1 MANYQGRALDRRRRD
16 AGRGPS
22 PGLLKRLLRIAVV
35 LAIMAGL
42 AVVPW
47 QELRRTYAVVTGV
60 EVEGVRYLDVERV
73 RRAAAVQVGDDLL
86 DLDLAAIRQRVMRVP
101 RIQDARVAR
110 QGLRG
115 IRVLVRERVPAL
127 AVLHGEPWEV
137 DTSGVLLEPLQRGVV
152 ADVPLLTGYD
162 ASRHPPGAQLRTAPV
177 QRGLA
182 WTATLS
188 HHALRL
194 AGRVSEVDVSQP
206 RITRLVLIGGTRVVG
221 PAWPVSVRQLSGL
234 LATLADLEQKGTRP
248 EEVDIRFEGQY
259 IVRNPQPVAVAGSE
273 PSP

>member
-1 MANYQGRALDRRRRD
+1 MANYQGRALHRRREP
-16 AGRGPS
+16 APGRRRLVLVGIVAALLLG
-22 PGLLKRLLRIAVV
+22 GLTQ
-35 LAIMAGL
+35 
-42 AVVPW
+42 VPW
-47 QELRRTYAVVTGV
+47 AELRRTHLVVTRV
-60 EVEGVRYLDVERV
+60 EVEGLRYLDVQRV
-73 RRAAAVQVGDDLL
+73 RRAAGVGEGDDLL
-86 DLDLAAIRQRVMRVP
+86 SLDLATVRQRVMMVP
-101 RIQDARVAR
+101 RIEAARVTRA
-110 QGLRG
+110 GLRG
-115 IRVLVRERVPAL
+115 VRVMVRERIPAL

-182 WTATLS
+182 WTAALS

-194 AGRVSEVDVSQP
+194 AGRVSEVDVSDA

-234 LATLADLEQKGTRP
+234 IATLADLEQKGMRP
-248 EEVDIRFEGQY
+248 AEIDLRFEGQF
-259 IVRNPQPVAVAGSE
+259 IVRDPHPAAFAGGE

>member
-1 MANYQGRALDRRRRD
+1 MARYQGKALERRRGE
-16 AGRGPS
+16 AAPGRGR
-22 PGLLKRLLRIAVV
+22 RLLRIGLV
-35 LAIMAGL
+35 LAAMTLL
-42 AVVPW
+42 AFVPW
-47 QELRRTYAVVTGV
+47 RELRRAHAVVTRV
-60 EVEGVRYLDVERV
+60 EVDGVRYLDADRV
-73 RRAAAVQVGDDLL
+73 RRAAGVKAGDDLL
-86 DLDLAAIRQRVMRVP
+86 DLDLAAVRQRVMMVP
-101 RIQDARVAR
+101 RIEDARVSRA
-110 QGLRG
+110 GLRG
-115 IRVLVRERVPAL
+115 VRVLVHERVPAL

-137 DTSGVLLEPLQRGVV
+137 DTSGVLLEPLQPGVV

-194 AGRVSEVDVSQP
+194 AGRVSEVDVSDS

-234 LATLADLEQKGTRP
+234 RATLADLEQKGMTP
-248 EEVDIRFEGQY
+248 SEVDLRFDGQIIIRDAH
-259 IVRNPQPVAVAGSE
+259 PAAVAGRE